1 MEGIVFFGNA
11 HGNHERQIKRKKEKK
26 NREHKTVDKDLKK
39 KKSVARN
46 IKFQVFSNEVR
57 YICFY
62 FVKERVASLD
72 DHCIFLTF
80 SELSDRR

>member
-39 KKSVARN
+39 KKVSSTQHK
-46 IKFQVFSNEVR
+46 ISSFFE
-57 YICFY
+57 
-62 FVKERVASLD
+62 
-72 DHCIFLTF
+72 
-80 SELSDRR
+80 

>member
-11 HGNHERQIKRKKEKK
+11 HETMSVKLNAKKKRKIVNIKLSTKIK
-26 NREHKTVDKDLKK
+26 KK

>member
-39 KKSVARN
+39 KS
-46 IKFQVFSNEVR
+46 
-57 YICFY
+57 
-62 FVKERVASLD
+62 
-72 DHCIFLTF
+72 
-80 SELSDRR
+80 